1 MFSTPSFHNTF
12 GFFFQ
17 RAPLEVAIRLERLK
31 GCEDYE
37 LTLLFCVDVDV
48 NFDLCMD
55 DGAGPA
61 MFGTGPQQLNGTAVE
76 VDCSQWSGS
85 TDLTSSS

>member
-1 MFSTPSFHNTF
+1 M
-12 GFFFQ
+12 
-17 RAPLEVAIRLERLK
+17 
-31 GCEDYE
+31 
-37 LTLLFCVDVDV
+37 DV

-85 TDLTSSS
+85 ADLTGTS